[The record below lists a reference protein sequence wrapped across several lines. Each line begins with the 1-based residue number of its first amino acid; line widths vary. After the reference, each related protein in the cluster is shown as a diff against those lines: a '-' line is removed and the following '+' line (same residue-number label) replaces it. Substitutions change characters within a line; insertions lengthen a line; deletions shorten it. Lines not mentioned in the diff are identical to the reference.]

1 MEEIYHEP
9 SRTKTNLYFNVLFF
23 FLKIIL
29 LRSIKIIDEEKK
41 YIKHQVRGAVQEVRN
56 FYHKGV
62 KGAQWKEE
70 DIDFCFLSLRA
81 PSVPLWSILFGQP
94 HCSCGSW

>member
-1 MEEIYHEP
+1 MI
-9 SRTKTNLYFNVLFF
+9 SDNRFV
-23 FLKIIL
+23 
-29 LRSIKIIDEEKK
+29 
-41 YIKHQVRGAVQEVRN
+41 GAVQEVRN

-70 DIDFCFLSLRA
+70 DIDFCFLPLRA

-94 HCSCGSW
+94 HSRGSWLNLDFAAGLNIKIIIAS